1 MEMVLARLE
10 KPESNSVER
19 DKRIRN
25 YFFLR

>member
-1 MEMVLARLE
+1 MEMVFARLE